1 MSFTARAIVSVAV
14 LAAGGCSMRHVEMDR
29 GYEGD
34 AWPSTRAT
42 YWIDRSAVALV
53 PNSVSDTLSLL
64 DLSAGVVVATVPI
77 GIDPVGRNG
86 PHFAAFDRDAKYAY
100 VTLQFPPPLA
110 AGPHAAHGSS
120 AIPGALLK
128 IRTSDLSVESV
139 LRLRTNPADFA
150 FTPDG
155 ARLVVA
161 HFDLARANDA
171 AAAGKSAEEMRATV
185 AIVDVATMRIVAA
198 PTTCIAPHG
207 VAVSADGAR
216 AFVACYGEDAI
227 GVIGLAGDYPV
238 ARWPLAA
245 TLATPATMSLGP
257 MVAVL
262 GPDPRVLVVSETEG
276 KEVRILDTR
285 DGATIATVGVRGAPF
300 LPASNADG
308 SEWVVPVQAPDRL
321 LVLSATTWTVS
332 GQIALDPAVCS
343 RPHMVARRLDRWFV
357 VCEGDHE
364 GPGSV
369 VELDAEW
376 SVVRAMATGI
386 WPNMMATGTP

>member
-14 LAAGGCSMRHVEMDR
+14 LAAGGCSMRQVEMDR

-34 AWPSTRAT
+34 AWPSTRPT
-42 YWIDRSAVALV
+42 YSIDRSAVALV

-207 VAVSADGAR
+207 VADWRPDYVRNFPEAAAWIVTAKADHSADLHLIR
-216 AFVACYGEDAI
+216 APTALI
-227 GVIGLAGDYPV
+227 WGDSDPISPV
-238 ARWPLAA
+238 SVGR
-245 TLATPATMSLGP
+245 TLARLLPHARLHVIAGGTHDL
-257 MVAVL
+257 VA
-262 GPDPRVLVVSETEG
+262 DRAD
-276 KEVRILDTR
+276 EV
-285 DGATIATVGVRGAPF
+285 API
-300 LPASNADG
+300 
-308 SEWVVPVQAPDRL
+308 VQAH
-321 LVLSATTWTVS
+321 VE
-332 GQIALDPAVCS
+332 AVCS
-343 RPHMVARRLDRWFV
+343 
-357 VCEGDHE
+357 
-364 GPGSV
+364 
-369 VELDAEW
+369 
-376 SVVRAMATGI
+376 
-386 WPNMMATGTP
+386 